1 MMTNTNVISNK
12 TNHSLTFGF
21 MILMALVTFAT
32 TAFAGSPASWSKQ
45 DIKVKG
51 TWSIEQREDVN
62 YLVLSDDFKTK
73 NAPDLKFFVSNAGY
87 ESVNGSNAT
96 NGATEIAKLTKSKGG
111 QSYKIPANIDVSDY
125 KTLILHC
132 EQYSKL
138 WAATPL
144 K

>member
-1 MMTNTNVISNK
+1 MTNVGAININQK
-12 TNHSLTFGF
+12 QSLTFVF
-21 MILMALVTFAT
+21 MVLMTFMTFIA
-32 TAFAGSPASWSKQ
+32 TAFAGSPASWQNQ

-51 TWSIEQREDVN
+51 TWTIEERADGN

-87 ESVNGSNAT
+87 ESLNGSNAT
-96 NGATEIAKLTKSKGG
+96 NGAVEIAKLSKNKGA
-111 QSYKIPANIDVSDY
+111 QSYKIPSNVNLSDY
-125 KTLILHC
+125 KSLVLHC

-138 WAATPL
+138 WASTPL